1 MDDRDGAVLGL
12 ADVLLERLSPE
23 ERDLLAVLGPSM
35 VSANVPRSDGA
46 LGFGVTDMAWLTV
59 VIPVA
64 KPVID
69 YLLDVAKDVLTDVAK
84 EQLTAWL
91 GSLSGPSPASL
102 AAPPPPVL
110 PPEAAS
116 TAGQVAYRHAVALGL
131 DDERAQVLR
140 DAVIGSLVTPVR

>member
-1 MDDRDGAVLGL
+1 MDDRDGAALGV

-23 ERDLLAVLGPSM
+23 ERDLLVVLGPSM
-35 VSANVPRSDGA
+35 VSASVPRSDGA

-64 KPVID
+64 KPVVD
-69 YLLDVAKDVLTDVAK
+69 YLLDVAKDVLTDIAK

-91 GSLSGPSPASL
+91 GSLSGRSPASPP
-102 AAPPPPVL
+102 APPPVL
-110 PPEAAS
+110 PPEVAS

-131 DDERAQVLR
+131 DDKRAQVLR

>member
-1 MDDRDGAVLGL
+1 MDDRDGAALGL

-35 VSANVPRSDGA
+35 LSAGVPRSDGA

-91 GSLSGPSPASL
+91 GSLSGRSPASL
-102 AAPPPPVL
+102 AAPPPVL
-110 PPEAAS
+110 PREAAK
-116 TAGQVAYRHAVALGL
+116 TAGQVAYRHAVTLGL